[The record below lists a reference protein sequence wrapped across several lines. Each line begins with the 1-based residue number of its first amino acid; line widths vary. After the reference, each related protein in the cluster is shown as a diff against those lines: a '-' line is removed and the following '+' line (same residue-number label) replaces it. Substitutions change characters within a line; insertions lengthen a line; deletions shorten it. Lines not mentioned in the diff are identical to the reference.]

1 MNKNQAQT
9 RKSIRLKKYDYSQ
22 SGWYYITICTQDR
35 ECILGN
41 IVNGKMVLNKQGNI
55 IQNVWQSLP
64 KHHPVGLDVYQI
76 MPNHLHGMMVIT
88 NFHHRRGLIHQ
99 TRDVI
104 HQTRQF
110 GQWMGMINHAP
121 TLGHIIRYFKAKT
134 SRLTNMKLWQR
145 NYYEHIVR
153 NETELEKIREYIT
166 LNPTMWDR
174 DRNNLEKLN

>member
-1 MNKNQAQT
+1 MFGKIINNKIELNEFG
-9 RKSIRLKKYDYSQ
+9 KIVDKKINELKKY
-22 SGWYYITICTQDR
+22 
-35 ECILGN
+35 
-41 IVNGKMVLNKQGNI
+41 K
-55 IQNVWQSLP
+55 NVDIDIYC
-64 KHHPVGLDVYQI
+64 V
-76 MPNHLHGMMVIT
+76 MPNHIHGIMVIT